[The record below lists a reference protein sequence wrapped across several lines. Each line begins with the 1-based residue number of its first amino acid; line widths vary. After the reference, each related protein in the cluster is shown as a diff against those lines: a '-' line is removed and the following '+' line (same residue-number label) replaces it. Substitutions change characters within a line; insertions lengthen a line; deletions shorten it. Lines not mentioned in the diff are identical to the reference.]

1 MEYIEHKAVWFPC
14 AVRIAGL
21 RLRPP
26 TLGQLRLL
34 EAVNSPFI
42 AGGRADSDDCAIA
55 LWILATPWRRARR
68 RLERP
73 GWMAARIA
81 WMQWRRVRDAGGC
94 ARAIEGFVGRALWV
108 PERYEREGAGAP
120 AFAPAS
126 GLAARLA
133 LRAARLGLAALAHGR
148 RGAWDCVWDIPVDAV
163 LAYGTAAAE
172 TEGSEYQTRGE
183 EESLLEQQ
191 LDAHADT
198 GDDQP
203 GIDQHPQK
211 VQHDLHGGDSV
222 AGPDGSVQRTR
233 EAPHG

>member
-1 MEYIEHKAVWFPC
+1 MEYVEHKAVWFPC

-21 RLRPP
+21 RIRPP

-42 AGGRADSDDCAIA
+42 AGGRADADDCAIA
-55 LWILATPWRRARR
+55 LWILATPWRRSRR

-81 WMQWRRVRDAGGC
+81 WMQWRWVRDAGGC

-108 PERYEREGAGAP
+108 PERYERDGAGAP

-133 LRAARLGLAALAHGR
+133 LRAARLGIAALAHGR
-148 RGAWDCVWDIPVDAV
+148 RGDWICAWDVPVDAV
-163 LAYGTAAAE
+163 LAYGCVAAE
-172 TEGSEYQTRGE
+172 MDGQEFQDRAEADSLAEATLAAGQQPEAAGEHRQALDDEEHIIEG
-183 EESLLEQQ
+183 
-191 LDAHADT
+191 D
-198 GDDQP
+198 
-203 GIDQHPQK
+203 
-211 VQHDLHGGDSV
+211 HGTIIQG
-222 AGPDGSVQRTR
+222 
-233 EAPHG
+233 